1 MYIGFGWEN
10 LKERNCLDGAWI
22 WIHLAEDREQLA
34 LYVSSLVALN
44 VWNLFFVAEKILVLK
59 KDAA

>member
-10 LKERNCLDGAWI
+10 LKERNYLDGAWI

-34 LYVSSLVALN
+34 IYASSLVALN
-44 VWNLFFVAEKILVLK
+44 VWNLFRS
-59 KDAA
+59 